1 MSTSGPPSVSLV
13 HQKLWLLA
21 LQIWPLS
28 PSLIIPV
35 CCMECTLRSHQT
47 CSSIVRTSTIYT
59 LYVSYTAVIPVHFN
73 PSNYSVK
80 EGVHSNAVITLAALL
95 GHPDFAFT
103 VMVLTQNGTSIREY
117 FNPLSFCILQRD
129 SFLITLPF
137 THSTQVALTTRVNVS
152 Q

>member
-1 MSTSGPPSVSLV
+1 MSTSGPRLVSLV

-28 PSLIIPV
+28 QSLIIPV
-35 CCMECTLRSHQT
+35 CCMECTLRIHQT
-47 CSSIVRTSTIYT
+47 CSKHSANLKHT

-80 EGVHSNAVITLAALL
+80 EGVHSNAVITLAVLL

-103 VMVLTQNGTSIREY
+103 VMVLTQNGTGIREY

-129 SFLITLPF
+129 TFLVTLPF
-137 THSTQVALTTRVNVS
+137 THSTQVALTMRVNIS